1 VFEQPFA
8 SVKVKVT
15 VPAETP
21 VTVLP
26 LTVALAGAL
35 LTQVPPVAGVRVRVA
50 PTHTDVAVD
59 GVTTGL
65 AFTVTADVVFVHPVP
80 VCVNVNVALPALTPV
95 TTPAFVTV
103 AIEVLLL
110 NHVPPEVG
118 DNVMVEP
125 AHIEVA
131 GEVTTG
137 RELTVTEE
145 VVELQPV
152 VLLVNVKVT
161 EPAATPV
168 TVLPLTVAF
177 VGSLLT
183 QVPPVAGVNV
193 IVLPT
198 HTADADVFTVGGV
211 AAVTTALPFI
221 VMVHPLLVF
230 VATTV

>member
-1 VFEQPFA
+1 M
-8 SVKVKVT
+8 
-15 VPAETP
+15 
-21 VTVLP
+21 
-26 LTVALAGAL
+26 
-35 LTQVPPVAGVRVRVA
+35 
-50 PTHTDVAVD
+50 
-59 GVTTGL
+59 
-65 AFTVTADVVFVHPVP
+65 
-80 VCVNVNVALPALTPV
+80 NVNVALPAPTPV

-110 NHVPPEVG
+110 VHVPPVVG

-131 GEVTTG
+131 GAVTTG
-137 RELTVTEE
+137 RELTVTAE

-161 EPAATPV
+161 DPAATPV

-183 QVPPVAGVNV
+183 HVPPVAGVNV
-193 IVLPT
+193 IVLPI

-211 AAVTTALPFI
+211 AAVTTAFPFI
-221 VMVHPLLVF
+221 GAVHPLPVF